1 MRKLSLPSL
10 QIHRK
15 SKLMTQL
22 KEQVRKACSQ
32 HPNVNSQR
40 DLAEYLGIQ
49 ESQMSRILSNRR
61 RRLTGAQCAQLA
73 EFLNMS
79 LDEFN
84 SLLISD
90 ETAARDEKSTEAMMA
105 EIEQLT
111 DDQGKTSRQLTEILT
126 RLDELQNV
134 IDVMKETDHG
144 VQA

>member
-1 MRKLSLPSL
+1 
-10 QIHRK
+10 
-15 SKLMTQL
+15 
-22 KEQVRKACSQ
+22 
-32 HPNVNSQR
+32 
-40 DLAEYLGIQ
+40 
-49 ESQMSRILSNRR
+49 MSRILSNRR

-73 EFLNMS
+73 EFLNLS

-90 ETAARDEKSTEAMMA
+90 ETAAREEKSTESMMA

-111 DDQGKTSRQLTEILT
+111 EEQSKTSRQLTEVLT
-126 RLDELQNV
+126 RLNELQNV

>member
-1 MRKLSLPSL
+1 
-10 QIHRK
+10 
-15 SKLMTQL
+15 MTQL

-79 LDEFN
+79 LDDFN

-105 EIEQLT
+105 EIEQLS